1 MGAFTI
7 EDLGVCLL
15 FLEVLRPLA
24 GMTGSWAESCV
35 REHEDVLKKRSGARS
50 ETMCEMNGF
59 QYCRRHGM
67 QGGKRKG

>member
-1 MGAFTI
+1 M

-24 GMTGSWAESCV
+24 GMTGSWAGICV
-35 REHEDVLKKRSGARS
+35 RGHEDVLKRRSGARS
-50 ETMCEMNGF
+50 DKMCEMKRF
-59 QYCRRHGM
+59 QYIVGSI